1 MKYKKLNASLVILV
15 PMLLLSFQTVAD
27 AGNGGPDSVQKYCE
41 RFAAAVPSKLLKSKE
56 AVYIDGSATTS
67 RPSFTSALLFA
78 SNFFQPP
85 DSRFANMWK
94 CEFHIQHQGL
104 LCAGEV
110 DLPVAEFREFAEYT
124 SWEKLVIVEGNN
136 TITANDGSVIG
147 YAVAK
152 YYKLRCPDGK

>member
-15 PMLLLSFQTVAD
+15 PMLLLACQKAAD
-27 AGNGGPDSVQKYCE
+27 AGDGGYDSVQKYCE

-56 AVYIDGSATTS
+56 AVYIDGSATIS

-94 CEFHIQHQGL
+94 CEFHIQHNG

-110 DLPVAEFREFAEYT
+110 DLPVAERRAFAEYT
-124 SWEKLVIVEGNN
+124 SWEKLVIVEGDN

-152 YYKLRCPDGK
+152 YYKLRCPDSE